1 MPYIL
6 VCSVTDQGTRMRFR
20 ETTIEGNICLDTLK
34 KVGKRTPHGNYEAKT
49 NRCPSDVLNI
59 LEAEGYKVVGTNT
72 ITHYRSPNNLAD
84 CSNHLIWTLHKQ
96 A

>member
-6 VCSVTDQGTRMRFR
+6 VCSVTNQERRLVFR
-20 ETTIEGNICLDTLK
+20 ETTIEGLICVDTLR
-34 KVGKRTPHGNYEAKT
+34 KVGTMTRYGNYEAKT
-49 NRCPSDVLNI
+49 NRHPYEVLNI
-59 LEAEGYKVVGTNT
+59 LEAEGYKVVGTNN
-72 ITHYRSPNNLAD
+72 ITHYHSPNNLAD

>member
-6 VCSVTDQGTRMRFR
+6 VCSVTDQGTKMRFP
-20 ETTIEGNICLDTLK
+20 ETTIEGSISPETLK
-34 KVGKRTPHGNYEAKT
+34 KLGMLSTEGVYHDKT
-49 NRCPSDVLNI
+49 NRNPPDVLNI

-72 ITHYRSPNNLAD
+72 ITHYRSPSNLAD
-84 CSNHLIWTLHKQ
+84 CSNHLVWTLHKQ